1 MRAIWRPPV
10 CSFQSCFVR
19 AGPPNTHCN
28 RPLNLVPNSRHS
40 DCVSSLDH
48 KGFAANPAAADF
60 FRYLLD
66 MFIDIHKFI
75 MIMCIKDQK

>member
-60 FRYLLD
+60 FRSAAYKV
-66 MFIDIHKFI
+66 IYSQTSKSVI
-75 MIMCIKDQK
+75 